1 MKEKVGLSGEFKAS
15 VGWGWNWAEKVQ
27 RSVGDISIKNT
38 ASRGN
43 DQYHEIVYENLPKSD
58 KRVGQIELVNDLGD
72 KTYIKNIK
80 VYSKDDPKQVVTF
93 ARSYPAKAKIN
104 LGCRFVTGKYIIEF
118 DAQQAGS
125 DKITHYK
132 YSSHDYLPLDHNV
145 PNVFYGKADFTA
157 Q

>member
-43 DQYHEIVYENLPKSD
+43 DQSHEIVYENLPKSD

-80 VYSKDDPKQVVTF
+80 VYAKDDPKQVVTVP
-93 ARSYPAKAKIN
+93 R
-104 LGCRFVTGKYIIEF
+104 
-118 DAQQAGS
+118 
-125 DKITHYK
+125 KITHYK
-132 YSSHDYLPLDHNV
+132 YSSHDYLPLVHKE
-145 PNVFYGKADFTA
+145 PNVFYATTDFTA